1 MHTHKILWGNSSIK
15 IVKMKYYTEDTT
27 LVKSVEF
34 FGSRVFL
41 RPTLN
46 ITLALL
52 SMNVALISE
61 TL

>member
-41 RPTLN
+41 KPTLN